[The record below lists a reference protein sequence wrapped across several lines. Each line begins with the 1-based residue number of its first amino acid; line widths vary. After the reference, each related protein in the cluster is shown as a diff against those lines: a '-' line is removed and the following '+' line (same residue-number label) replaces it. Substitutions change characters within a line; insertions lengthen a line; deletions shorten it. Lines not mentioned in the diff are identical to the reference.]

1 MKKNEQPKQEKQNES
16 KTGRTKNKKN
26 HELAVITYLFIG
38 LFALMIGY
46 LIYFDAVLSP
56 EVINN
61 PYNSRL
67 DAFAER
73 NIRGNILS
81 SDGTVLAETK
91 VASDGAETREY
102 PRCV

>member
-1 MKKNEQPKQEKQNES
+1 M
-16 KTGRTKNKKN
+16 
-26 HELAVITYLFIG
+26 ITYLFIG

-102 PRCV
+102 PYANLFAPCGGIFHPGQYGH